1 MATTT
6 MLRTAAI
13 VSLLAATRR
22 ADAADTASPND
33 AIAKPGCDSSTTV
46 SLRYSS
52 SSERVYVESEDGST
66 RGGCITLTEIW
77 EWLDGD
83 APLYAVD
90 PDSGDVSD
98 TATGTWL
105 LTEHLW
111 IEDGIT
117 LEVKFICSLGI
128 CWTLLLSW
136 LLWPCMQIH
145 VFGAR

>member
-1 MATTT
+1 M
-6 MLRTAAI
+6 
-13 VSLLAATRR
+13 SLLVARR

-33 AIAKPGCDSSTTV
+33 AIAKPDCDHSTIV

-52 SSERVYVESEDGST
+52 GSERLYVESGDGST

-77 EWLDGD
+77 EWLDGS

-90 PDSGDVSD
+90 QDSGDVSN

-117 LEVKFICSLGI
+117 LEVRFF
-128 CWTLLLSW
+128 LSRSM
-136 LLWPCMQIH
+136 LDVL
-145 VFGAR
+145 VRT